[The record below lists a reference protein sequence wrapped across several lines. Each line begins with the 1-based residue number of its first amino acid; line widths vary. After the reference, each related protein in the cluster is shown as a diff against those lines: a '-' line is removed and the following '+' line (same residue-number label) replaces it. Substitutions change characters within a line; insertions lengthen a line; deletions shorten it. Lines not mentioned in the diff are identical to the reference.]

1 MSAYQSGYSPVRWAR
16 LEDVLQAASLIAI
29 AVFFVLTA
37 SCNQP
42 ASSERTKSQTT
53 SPAPSAPPPD
63 TAVTP
68 LPVSGA
74 FLVDADLVP
83 TEGYKL
89 NSKTAEQ
96 VLTTLSQTSV
106 FYNNQPKAQVTLPT
120 NITSCLS
127 ELDTTTIDAN
137 KVSAKIIK
145 NLDVSNCVKQL
156 TDPSLTVN
164 SLTATLKVYMY
175 LSCSSGDVSGL
186 KGKPFTSLQDVV
198 LGKTGCKEGTFHLQ
212 FVSEQTA
219 ELLYGFIPTTFKRRV
234 VSLDGTNALTG
245 CKFSVNNNIESRA
258 DDCINFAK
266 DDYSFITPSATL
278 SYYDIYKYKFLGVTS
293 DSSSD
298 DNIWRSTGKIELSV
312 DSWTGV
318 VSFTGSNTSPSYTL
332 QDSASNAAV
341 TGSLKAT
348 APGAGFLTPD
358 MGSVTFGKS
367 L

>member
-1 MSAYQSGYSPVRWAR
+1 MSLYQSGYSPVRGAR
-16 LEDVLQAASLIAI
+16 VEDVMRAASVVSV
-29 AVFFVLTA
+29 AVFFILTV

-42 ASSERTKSQTT
+42 ASSERTKIQTT
-53 SPAPSAPPPD
+53 SPAPSAPPSD

-89 NSKTAEQ
+89 NTKTSDE
-96 VLTTLSQTSV
+96 VLTTLNQTSV
-106 FYNNQPKAQVTLPT
+106 FYNNQPKAQAPLPT
-120 NITSCLS
+120 NITGCLS

-156 TDPSLTVN
+156 TDPRLTIN

-186 KGKPFTSLQDVV
+186 KGKSFTSLQDIV

-212 FVSEQTA
+212 FLSEQTA
-219 ELLYGFIPTTFKRRV
+219 EVNYGIIPTTFKRRV

-245 CKFSVNNNIESRA
+245 CKFSVNNNIETRA

-293 DSSSD
+293 DASSD

-318 VSFTGSNTSPSYTL
+318 VSFTGANTSPTYAL

-341 TGSLKAT
+341 TGSLKVA
-348 APGAGFLTPD
+348 APGAELLTP
-358 MGSVTFGKS
+358 S
-367 L
+367 LVGLK

>member
-1 MSAYQSGYSPVRWAR
+1 MSADQSGYSPVRWAR
-16 LEDVLQAASLIAI
+16 LEDVIQAASLII
-29 AVFFVLTA
+29 VAVFFVLTA

-53 SPAPSAPPPD
+53 PPAPSAPPPD

-89 NSKTAEQ
+89 NSKTAGQ
-96 VLTTLSQTSV
+96 VLTTLAQTSV
-106 FYNNQPKAQVTLPT
+106 FYINQPKAQMTLPI

-127 ELDTTTIDAN
+127 EPDTTTIDAN

-186 KGKPFTSLQDVV
+186 KGKPFTSLQDVE

-212 FVSEQTA
+212 FLSEQTA
-219 ELLYGFIPTTFKRRV
+219 ELLYGFVPTTFKRRV
-234 VSLDGTNALTG
+234 VSLDGTNALKG

-266 DDYSFITPSATL
+266 DDYSFITPSTTL
-278 SYYDIYKYKFLGVTS
+278 SFYDIYKYKFIGVTT
-293 DSSSD
+293 DVSSD
-298 DNIWRSTGKIELSV
+298 ANIWRSTGKIELSV
-312 DSWTGV
+312 NSWTGEV
-318 VSFTGSNTSPSYTL
+318 AFTGANTSPTYSL
-332 QDSASNAAV
+332 QDSVSNTPV
-341 TGSLKAT
+341 SGSLKAT
-348 APGAGFLTPD
+348 PPGAELLTPD
-358 MGSVTFGKS
+358 MGSVTSGKS

>member
-1 MSAYQSGYSPVRWAR
+1 
-16 LEDVLQAASLIAI
+16 
-29 AVFFVLTA
+29 
-37 SCNQP
+37 
-42 ASSERTKSQTT
+42 
-53 SPAPSAPPPD
+53 
-63 TAVTP
+63 
-68 LPVSGA
+68 VSGA

-89 NSKTAEQ
+89 NTKTSDE
-96 VLTTLSQTSV
+96 VLTTLNQTSV
-106 FYNNQPKAQVTLPT
+106 FYNNQPKAQAPLPT
-120 NITSCLS
+120 NITGCLS

-156 TDPSLTVN
+156 TDPRLTIN

-186 KGKPFTSLQDVV
+186 KGKSFTSLQDIV

-212 FVSEQTA
+212 FLSEQTA
-219 ELLYGFIPTTFKRRV
+219 EVNYGIIPTTFKRRV

-245 CKFSVNNNIESRA
+245 CKFSVNNNIETRA

-293 DSSSD
+293 DASSD

-318 VSFTGSNTSPSYTL
+318 VSFTGANTSPTYAL

-341 TGSLKAT
+341 TGSLKVA
-348 APGAGFLTPD
+348 APGAELLTP
-358 MGSVTFGKS
+358 S
-367 L
+367 LVGLK